1 MNSNSQNLMNLIGN
15 DLSEP
20 YSIFT
25 YRYFLTYWPEL
36 SFLAKDCTGKI
47 IGAVVSKLDQHRG
60 GPRLRGYIAM
70 LAVDKSYR
78 HRGIGSSL
86 AKRSILAMKQGGAD
100 EVVLETE
107 RTNVDALA
115 LYARLGFVRA
125 KRLHRYYLTGV
136 DAFRLKLWL

>member
-1 MNSNSQNLMNLIGN
+1 M
-15 DLSEP
+15 
-20 YSIFT
+20 
-25 YRYFLTYWPEL
+25 
-36 SFLAKDCTGKI
+36 
-47 IGAVVSKLDQHRG
+47 
-60 GPRLRGYIAM
+60 RGYIAM

-78 HRGIGSSL
+78 HRGIGIQDIPSGSNPLGSSL
-86 AKRSILAMKQGGAD
+86 AKRSILAMKQGGAH

-107 RTNVDALA
+107 RTNEDALA